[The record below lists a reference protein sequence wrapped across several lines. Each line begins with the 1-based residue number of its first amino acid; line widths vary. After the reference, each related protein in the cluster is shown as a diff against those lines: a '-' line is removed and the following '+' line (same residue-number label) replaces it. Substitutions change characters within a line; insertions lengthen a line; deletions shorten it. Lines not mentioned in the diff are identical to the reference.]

1 MESLIVK
8 NSISKNLLKKSCSFS
23 IINNLNKNAFRQYT
37 IQNKSNLVT
46 SNQISLLNSSIPCV
60 PSISLNNSLIS
71 YFNESTSLQNSYK
84 YYSTESSKPTE
95 EKEKKEKEEKDKK
108 VVEEEE
114 EEEEEEDDEIK
125 NITDMKIKISDSAVE
140 HLNEIN
146 ENSTQYLRIV
156 VEAGGCHGFQYL
168 LDLTQNIDPD
178 DDIIFEKNGAKVV
191 IDTMSLPYID
201 GATLNYKD
209 DLMGSTFEI
218 IDNPNATESCGCGG
232 SFSV

>member
-140 HLNEIN
+140 VNITIFIYIYIYICVFFFFFFFIIIIIN
-146 ENSTQYLRIV
+146 LIHV
-156 VEAGGCHGFQYL
+156 K
-168 LDLTQNIDPD
+168 
-178 DDIIFEKNGAKVV
+178 IFK
-191 IDTMSLPYID
+191 
-201 GATLNYKD
+201 
-209 DLMGSTFEI
+209 
-218 IDNPNATESCGCGG
+218 
-232 SFSV
+232 FSK